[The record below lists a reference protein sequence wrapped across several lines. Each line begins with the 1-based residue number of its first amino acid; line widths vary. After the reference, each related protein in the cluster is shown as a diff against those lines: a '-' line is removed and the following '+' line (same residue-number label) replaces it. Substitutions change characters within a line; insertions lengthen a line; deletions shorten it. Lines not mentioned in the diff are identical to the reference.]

1 MEQSSTNVTATT
13 NPEQLSWF
21 ENKCRNLVISLL
33 DKLQKASLEIE
44 EAGQITRLGNVDAKL
59 CGKIIVQDASMY
71 VDFVKGGS
79 IAAAEAY
86 IAKKMDDTKLNRS
99 YPSICPLPRTA

>member
-1 MEQSSTNVTATT
+1 MEQSSTNVTATS

-44 EAGQITRLGNVDAKL
+44 EAGQITRLGNTDAKL
-59 CGKIIVQDASMY
+59 
-71 VDFVKGGS
+71 
-79 IAAAEAY
+79 
-86 IAKKMDDTKLNRS
+86 NRGYS
-99 YPSICPLPRTA
+99 SICPLPRTTRCNREAGRVVYPTEK